1 MNKLHC
7 TNEIKY
13 EEIYST
19 RAINK
24 NLFIYCIENYSHLQK
39 HIVKHF

>member
-1 MNKLHC
+1 MNKLNF

-19 RAINK
+19 RDINK